1 MSENRSDLE
10 NQILIQF
17 GRRLRQLRKDRGLSQ
32 LELSLKGGYTRSY
45 YTELELGKRNVSLLG
60 LFKLADVLE
69 VEVTE
74 LLDFDPTAED

>member
-17 GRRLRQLRKDRGLSQ
+17 GRRLRQLRKERGLSQ

-74 LLDFDPTAED
+74 LLDFDPTTED